1 MFITLI
7 ANQRRRL
14 LRNLTSLLPSQF
26 YTKKGRAEI
35 IKMNNY
41 AVLDLVLIGQFN
53 SGRLLKLQN
62 FYSTHS
68 KRVQICFCSLNI
80 EF

>member
-7 ANQRRRL
+7 ANQRSRL

-26 YTKKGRAEI
+26 DTKKGRAEI

-41 AVLDLVLIGQFN
+41 AVLDLVD
-53 SGRLLKLQN
+53 LL
-62 FYSTHS
+62 
-68 KRVQICFCSLNI
+68 
-80 EF
+80 